1 MTGPT
6 SPTRWRSEMDA
17 PDQREHSL
25 VSPVATGLVLAA
37 LVIAPLAAWFHSR
50 AKQERID
57 RQTEDRLR

>member
-1 MTGPT
+1 
-6 SPTRWRSEMDA
+6 MDA

-25 VSPVATGLVLAA
+25 VAPVATGLVLAA